1 MDIRS
6 SAPSD
11 FVMTLLELRPILIML
26 IFMLIALS
34 GNIRN
39 R

>member
-11 FVMTLLELRPILIML
+11 LVMILLELRPILIML